1 LRSIQ
6 AARRHTWRSGSVT
19 VLALLALL
27 LAACTGTRTND
38 SPTGDAAAPGFFP
51 GEVVTQQGAASAG
64 LYLPVFIVAAIVFV
78 LVEGLVIYVTLRF
91 RRKPTDTQL
100 PAQTHGNNL
109 LEVIWTAIPA
119 VVVMILFVAS
129 FVVLTKVEA
138 TTDDPAVTVDAT
150 AFQWQWKFAYP
161 DTPIELSGAGRQGP
175 EMVVPINETVRIRL
189 HATDVI
195 HAFYVPAFFY
205 KKDAV
210 PGRVNEFEVVIEKA
224 GTYGGQCAE
233 FCGLSHA
240 DMYFTVRAVERAEY
254 DAWREQAI
262 LDELATPTPP
272 PPPPSGEPKPPAGEV
287 VKVLTTAEAPLAFNV
302 DTITAKAGTALSIEY
317 TNDSGV
323 PHNIAFYQGEDAT
336 APVIAVTVPY
346 DEAEPGPGDVQLLT
360 FDVPDE
366 PGSYYF
372 DCQIHPVQMFGTF
385 EVTA

>member
-1 LRSIQ
+1 LLRSIQ
-6 AARRHTWRSGSVT
+6 AARRYTWRSGSVA
-19 VLALLALL
+19 VLALLALV

-64 LYLPVFIVAAIVFV
+64 LYLPLFIVAAIVFV

-119 VVVMILFVAS
+119 VVVMVLFVAS
-129 FVVLTKVEA
+129 FVVLTQVEA
-138 TTDDPAVTVDAT
+138 KTDDPAVTVDAT

-161 DTPIELSGAGRQGP
+161 DLAIEPLTGAGKKGP
-175 EMVVPINETVRIRL
+175 EMVLPINESVRIRL

-210 PGRVNEFEVVIEKA
+210 PGRTNEFEVIIEKA

-240 DMYFTVRAVERAEY
+240 DMYFTVRAVERADY
-254 DAWREQAI
+254 DTWVQERIAEA
-262 LDELATPTPP
+262 LATPTPP

-287 VKVLTTAEAPLAFNV
+287 VKVLTTAEDDLAFDV
-302 DTITAKAGTALSIEY
+302 KTITAKAGSQLTVEY
-317 TNDSGV
+317 TNDSV
-323 PHNIAFYQGEDAT
+323 LLHNIAFFEGADAT
-336 APVIAVTVPY
+336 APRIAATEVK
-346 DEAEPGPGDVQLLT
+346 EGPGDVQTIT
-360 FDVPDE
+360 FDVPAAAGD
-366 PGSYYF
+366 YF
-372 DCQIHPVQMFGTF
+372 FHCDVHPVQMIGTF